1 MIKRHKFSFQY
12 RQSMSNKPTV
22 VVWSSAALKYGII
35 NHKGNNKEI
44 VPDQNSLLSKSD
56 DNTMKTI

>member
-1 MIKRHKFSFQY
+1 
-12 RQSMSNKPTV
+12 MSNKPTV
-22 VVWSSAALKYGII
+22 VVWSSAALKYGVI

-44 VPDQNSLLSKSD
+44 VSTQNSLLNKSD